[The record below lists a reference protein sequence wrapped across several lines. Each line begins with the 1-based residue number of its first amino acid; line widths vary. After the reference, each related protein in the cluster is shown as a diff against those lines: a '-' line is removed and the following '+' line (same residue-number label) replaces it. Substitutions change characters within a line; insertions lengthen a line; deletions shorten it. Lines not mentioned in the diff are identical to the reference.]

1 MEVITSDITRETSR
15 LLLAKQG
22 GVYLSQSKFVEKLKV
37 IGPGAIITASFI
49 GPGTVTTATRA
60 GAGFGF
66 ALLWAVIFSIVATII
81 LQEMVARIGIV
92 TKQGLGENIRE
103 LFQNQILKF
112 ATVWIVLIAV
122 CVGCAAY
129 ISGDL
134 LGTSLGISY
143 LSGIPEN
150 YVAPMV
156 GIIILILNLLGGYK
170 FIEKIMIGLIV
181 IMCITFITTMVVATS
196 DVLGVLQGAFIP
208 SIPEGSILMV
218 IALIGTTV
226 VPYNFFI
233 HASTV
238 GEKWNGTDGL
248 KAARWDTIISISVG
262 GIITAAILITAGAL
276 IHGTEVRSVVELAAP
291 LQPFMGDLAP
301 LFVSIGLF
309 AAGFSSAIA
318 SPMGAAV
325 TVSSFMRWKG
335 GFSNKKYKIVFT
347 AVIVLGIIT
356 SGLGFEPLEVL
367 LIAQALNGFI
377 LPLIAI
383 LIMVVVNKKNA
394 MGKYV
399 NKLWL
404 NIIGWLVTA
413 VVTFLGIYSLVDAI
427 GTFL

>member
-1 MEVITSDITRETSR
+1 M
-15 LLLAKQG
+15 A
-22 GVYLSQSKFVEKLKV
+22 QSKFVEKLKV

-92 TKQGLGENIRE
+92 TQQGLGENIRE
-103 LFQNQILKF
+103 LFKNQILKF
-112 ATVWIVLIAV
+112 AAVWIVLIAV

-134 LGTSLGISY
+134 LGTSLGVSY
-143 LSGIPEN
+143 LTGISEN
-150 YVAPMV
+150 HVAPII
-156 GIIILILNLLGGYK
+156 GIIILILNLIGGYK
-170 FIEKIMIGLIV
+170 FIEKVMIVLIAV
-181 IMCITFITTMVVATS
+181 MSVTFITTMFVAGP
-196 DVLGVLQGAFIP
+196 DILGLFKGAFVP
-208 SIPEGSILMV
+208 SIPEGSILMI

-238 GEKWNGTDGL
+238 GQKWNNINDL
-248 KAARWDTIISISVG
+248 KAVRADTIISITVG

-276 IHGTEVRSVVELAAP
+276 IQGTEVTSVVQLASP
-291 LQPFMGDLAP
+291 LQPLMGDLAP
-301 LFVSIGLF
+301 IFISIGLF

-325 TVSSFMRWKG
+325 TVSSFMRWEG
-335 GFSNKKYKIVFT
+335 GFSNKKYKTVFS
-347 AVIVLGIIT
+347 AVIIFGIIT

-367 LIAQALNGFI
+367 LVAQALNGLI

-383 LIMVVVNKKNA
+383 LIMIVVNKKNA

-399 NKLWL
+399 NALWL

-413 VVTFLGIYSLVDAI
+413 VVIFLGTYSLVDAI
-427 GTFL
+427 RSFL

>member
-1 MEVITSDITRETSR
+1 
-15 LLLAKQG
+15 LA
-22 GVYLSQSKFVEKLKV
+22 QSKLVEKLKI

-66 ALLWAVIFSIVATII
+66 ALLWAVIFSIIATIF

-112 ATVWIVLIAV
+112 ASVWIVLIAV

-134 LGTSLGISY
+134 LGTSLGVSY
-143 LSGIPEN
+143 LTGISEN
-150 YVAPMV
+150 YVAPII
-156 GIIILILNLLGGYK
+156 GIIILMLNLLGGYK
-170 FIEKIMIGLIV
+170 FIEKVMIFLIV
-181 IMCITFITTMVVATS
+181 IMSITFITTMFVAGP
-196 DVLGVLQGAFIP
+196 DVLRVLEGAFIP
-208 SIPEGSILMV
+208 SIPDGSILMI

-238 GEKWNGTDGL
+238 SEKWNNVKDL
-248 KAARWDTIISISVG
+248 KAVRTDTILSITVG

-276 IHGTEVRSVVELAAP
+276 IQGTEVTSVVQLASP
-291 LQPFMGDLAP
+291 LEPLMGGLAP
-301 LFVSIGLF
+301 IFVSIGLF

-325 TVSSFMRWKG
+325 TVSSFMRWEG
-335 GFSNKKYKIVFT
+335 GFANKKYKTVFSV
-347 AVIVLGIIT
+347 VIILGIIT
-356 SGLGFEPLEVL
+356 SAIGFEPLEVL
-367 LIAQALNGFI
+367 LVAQALNGII

-383 LIMVVVNKKNA
+383 FILVVVNRKNA

-399 NKLWL
+399 NPLWL
-404 NIIGWLVTA
+404 NIIGGLVTA
-413 VVTFLGIYSLVDAI
+413 VVFFLGTYSLVDAI
-427 GTFL
+427 SSFL

>member
-1 MEVITSDITRETSR
+1 MD
-15 LLLAKQG
+15 
-22 GVYLSQSKFVEKLKV
+22 QSKFVEKFKA

-66 ALLWAVIFSIVATII
+66 ALLWSVIFAIVATII

-134 LGTSLGISY
+134 IGTSLGVSY
-143 LSGIPEN
+143 LTGIPEN
-150 YVAPMV
+150 YVAPIV
-156 GIIILILNLLGGYK
+156 GVIILILGIAGGYK
-170 FIEKIMIGLIV
+170 FMEKLMIVFIGIMSL
-181 IMCITFITTMVVATS
+181 TFITTMFVATS
-196 DVLGVLQGAFIP
+196 DVLGVLKGAFIP
-208 SIPEGSILMV
+208 TIPQGSILVV

-238 GEKWNGTDGL
+238 GEKWNSVNDL
-248 KAARWDTIISISVG
+248 KAVRWDTIVSITVG

-276 IHGTEVRSVVELAAP
+276 IHGTEVTSIVELAAP
-291 LQPFMGDLAP
+291 LQPLMGDLAP
-301 LFVSIGLF
+301 IFVSVGLF

-325 TVSSFMRWKG
+325 TVSSFMRWEG
-335 GFSNKKYKIVFT
+335 GFSNKKYKIVF
-347 AVIVLGIIT
+347 ALVIIFGIIT

-367 LIAQALNGFI
+367 LIAQALNGLI

-383 LIMVVVNKKNA
+383 LIMIVVNKKNT

-399 NKLWL
+399 NALWL

-413 VVTFLGIYSLVDAI
+413 VVAFLGIYSLVDAI
-427 GTFL
+427 NSFL

>member
-1 MEVITSDITRETSR
+1 M
-15 LLLAKQG
+15 A
-22 GVYLSQSKFVEKLKV
+22 QSKFVEKLKV

-92 TKQGLGENIRE
+92 TQQGLGENIRE

-112 ATVWIVLIAV
+112 AAVWIVLIAV

-134 LGTSLGISY
+134 LGTSLGVSY
-143 LSGIPEN
+143 LTGISEN
-150 YVAPMV
+150 HVAPII
-156 GIIILILNLLGGYK
+156 GIIILILNLIGGYK
-170 FIEKIMIGLIV
+170 FIEKVMIVLIAV
-181 IMCITFITTMVVATS
+181 MSVTFITTMFVAGP
-196 DVLGVLQGAFIP
+196 DILGLFKGAFVP
-208 SIPEGSILMV
+208 SIPEGSILMI

-238 GEKWNGTDGL
+238 GQKWNNINDL
-248 KAARWDTIISISVG
+248 KAVRADTIISITVG

-276 IHGTEVRSVVELAAP
+276 IQGTEVTSVVQLASP
-291 LQPFMGDLAP
+291 LQPLMGDLAP
-301 LFVSIGLF
+301 IFISIGLF

-325 TVSSFMRWKG
+325 TVSSFMRWEG
-335 GFSNKKYKIVFT
+335 GFSNKKYKTVFS
-347 AVIVLGIIT
+347 AVIIFGIIT

-367 LIAQALNGFI
+367 LVAQALNGLI

-383 LIMVVVNKKNA
+383 LIMIVVNKKNA

-399 NKLWL
+399 NALWL

-413 VVTFLGIYSLVDAI
+413 VVIFLGTYSLVDAI
-427 GTFL
+427 RSFL

>member
-1 MEVITSDITRETSR
+1 M
-15 LLLAKQG
+15 A
-22 GVYLSQSKFVEKLKV
+22 QSKLVEKLKI

-66 ALLWAVIFSIVATII
+66 ALLWAVIFSIIATIF

-112 ATVWIVLIAV
+112 ASVWIVLIAV

-134 LGTSLGISY
+134 LGTSLGVSY
-143 LSGIPEN
+143 LTGISEN
-150 YVAPMV
+150 YVAPII

-170 FIEKIMIGLIV
+170 FIEKVMIFLIV
-181 IMCITFITTMVVATS
+181 IMSITFITTMFVAGP
-196 DVLGVLQGAFIP
+196 DVLRVLDGAFIP
-208 SIPEGSILMV
+208 SIPDGSILMI

-238 GEKWNGTDGL
+238 SEKWNNVKDL
-248 KAARWDTIISISVG
+248 KAVRTDTILSITVG
-262 GIITAAILITAGAL
+262 GMITAAILITAGAL
-276 IHGTEVRSVVELAAP
+276 IQGTEVTSVVQLASP
-291 LQPFMGDLAP
+291 LEPLMGDLAP

-325 TVSSFMRWKG
+325 TVSSFMRWEG
-335 GFSNKKYKIVFT
+335 GFANKKYKTVFSV
-347 AVIVLGIIT
+347 VIILGIIT
-356 SGLGFEPLEVL
+356 SAIGFEPLEVL
-367 LIAQALNGFI
+367 LVAQALNGII
-377 LPLIAI
+377 LPIIA
-383 LIMVVVNKKNA
+383 LFIMIVVNKKNA

-399 NKLWL
+399 NPLWL
-404 NIIGWLVTA
+404 NIIGGLVTA
-413 VVTFLGIYSLVDAI
+413 VVFFLGTYSLVDAI
-427 GTFL
+427 SSFL

>member
-1 MEVITSDITRETSR
+1 M
-15 LLLAKQG
+15 A
-22 GVYLSQSKFVEKLKV
+22 QSKLVEKLKI

-66 ALLWAVIFSIVATII
+66 ALLWAVIFSIIATIF

-112 ATVWIVLIAV
+112 ASVWIVLIAV

-134 LGTSLGISY
+134 LGTSLGVSY
-143 LSGIPEN
+143 LTGISEN
-150 YVAPMV
+150 YVAPII
-156 GIIILILNLLGGYK
+156 GIIILMLNLLGGYK
-170 FIEKIMIGLIV
+170 FIEKVMIFLIV
-181 IMCITFITTMVVATS
+181 IMSITFITTMFVAGP
-196 DVLGVLQGAFIP
+196 DVLHVLDGAFIP
-208 SIPEGSILMV
+208 SIPDGSILMI

-238 GEKWNGTDGL
+238 SEKWNNVKDL
-248 KAARWDTIISISVG
+248 KAVRADTILSITVG

-276 IHGTEVRSVVELAAP
+276 IQGTEVTSVVQLASP
-291 LQPFMGDLAP
+291 LEPLMGDLAP
-301 LFVSIGLF
+301 IFVSIGLF

-325 TVSSFMRWKG
+325 TVSSFMRWEG
-335 GFSNKKYKIVFT
+335 GFANKKYKTVFSV
-347 AVIVLGIIT
+347 VIILGIIT
-356 SGLGFEPLEVL
+356 SAIGFEPLEVL
-367 LIAQALNGFI
+367 LVAQALNGII
-377 LPLIAI
+377 LPLIAVF
-383 LIMVVVNKKNA
+383 IMVVVNRKNA

-399 NKLWL
+399 NPLWL
-404 NIIGWLVTA
+404 NIIGGLVTA
-413 VVTFLGIYSLVDAI
+413 VVFFLGTYSLVDAI
-427 GTFL
+427 SSFLYIKRRKCSPMEKHFLLYS

>member
-1 MEVITSDITRETSR
+1 M
-15 LLLAKQG
+15 A
-22 GVYLSQSKFVEKLKV
+22 QSKVVEKLKI

-66 ALLWAVIFSIVATII
+66 ALLWAVIFAIVATII

-134 LGTSLGISY
+134 IGTSLGVSY
-143 LSGIPEN
+143 LTGIPEN
-150 YVAPMV
+150 YVAPVV
-156 GIIILILNLLGGYK
+156 GTIILILGIAGGYK
-170 FIEKIMIGLIV
+170 FMEKLMIVFIV
-181 IMCITFITTMVVATS
+181 IMSLTFITTMFVATS
-196 DVLGVLQGAFIP
+196 DVLAVLKGAFIP
-208 SIPEGSILMV
+208 GIPQGSILVV

-238 GEKWNGTDGL
+238 GEKWNSVNDL
-248 KAARWDTIISISVG
+248 KAVRWDTIISISVG

-276 IHGTEVRSVVELAAP
+276 IHGTEVTSIVELAAP
-291 LQPFMGDLAP
+291 LQPLMGDLAP
-301 LFVSIGLF
+301 IFISVGLF

-325 TVSSFMRWKG
+325 TVSSFMRWEG
-335 GFSNKKYKIVFT
+335 GFSNKKYKIVF
-347 AVIVLGIIT
+347 ALVIIFGIIT

-367 LIAQALNGFI
+367 LIAQALNGLI

-383 LIMVVVNKKNA
+383 IIMVVVNKKNT

-399 NKLWL
+399 NALWL

-413 VVTFLGIYSLVDAI
+413 VVSFLGIYSLVDAI
-427 GTFL
+427 NTFL

>member
-1 MEVITSDITRETSR
+1 M
-15 LLLAKQG
+15 A
-22 GVYLSQSKFVEKLKV
+22 QSKLVEKLKI

-66 ALLWAVIFSIVATII
+66 ALLWAVIFSIIATIF

-112 ATVWIVLIAV
+112 ASVWIVLIAV

-134 LGTSLGISY
+134 LGTSLGVSY
-143 LSGIPEN
+143 LTGISEN
-150 YVAPMV
+150 YVAPII
-156 GIIILILNLLGGYK
+156 GIIIFMLNLLGGYK
-170 FIEKIMIGLIV
+170 FIEKVMIFLIV
-181 IMCITFITTMVVATS
+181 IMSITFITTMFVAGP
-196 DVLGVLQGAFIP
+196 DVLHVLDGAFIP
-208 SIPEGSILMV
+208 SIPDGSILMI

-238 GEKWNGTDGL
+238 SEKWNNVKDL
-248 KAARWDTIISISVG
+248 KAVRTDTILSITVG

-276 IHGTEVRSVVELAAP
+276 IQGTEVTSVVQLASP
-291 LQPFMGDLAP
+291 LEPLMGDLAP
-301 LFVSIGLF
+301 IFVSIGLF

-325 TVSSFMRWKG
+325 TVSSFMRWEG
-335 GFSNKKYKIVFT
+335 GFANKKYKTVFSV
-347 AVIVLGIIT
+347 VIILGIIT
-356 SGLGFEPLEVL
+356 SAIGFEPLEVL
-367 LIAQALNGFI
+367 LVAQALNGII
-377 LPLIAI
+377 LPLIAVF
-383 LIMVVVNKKNA
+383 IMVVVNRKNA

-399 NKLWL
+399 NPLWL
-404 NIIGWLVTA
+404 NIIGGLVTA
-413 VVTFLGIYSLVDAI
+413 VVFFLGTYSLVDAI
-427 GTFL
+427 SSFL

>member
-1 MEVITSDITRETSR
+1 M
-15 LLLAKQG
+15 A
-22 GVYLSQSKFVEKLKV
+22 QSKFVEKFKA

-66 ALLWAVIFSIVATII
+66 ALLWSVIFAIVATII

-134 LGTSLGISY
+134 IGTSLGVSY
-143 LSGIPEN
+143 LTGIPEN
-150 YVAPMV
+150 YVAPIV
-156 GIIILILNLLGGYK
+156 GVIILILGIAGGYK
-170 FIEKIMIGLIV
+170 FMEKLMIVFIGIMSL
-181 IMCITFITTMVVATS
+181 TFITTMFVATS
-196 DVLGVLQGAFIP
+196 DVLGVLKGAFIP
-208 SIPEGSILMV
+208 TIPQGSILVV

-238 GEKWNGTDGL
+238 GEKWNSVNDL
-248 KAARWDTIISISVG
+248 KAVRWDTIVSITVG

-276 IHGTEVRSVVELAAP
+276 IHGTEVTSIVELAAP
-291 LQPFMGDLAP
+291 LQPLMGDLAP
-301 LFVSIGLF
+301 IFVSVGLF

-325 TVSSFMRWKG
+325 TVSSFMRWEG
-335 GFSNKKYKIVFT
+335 GFSNKKYKIVF
-347 AVIVLGIIT
+347 ALVIIFGIIT

-367 LIAQALNGFI
+367 LIAQALNGLI

-383 LIMVVVNKKNA
+383 LIMIVVNKKNT

-399 NKLWL
+399 NALWL

-413 VVTFLGIYSLVDAI
+413 VVAFLGIYSLVDAI
-427 GTFL
+427 NSFL

>member
-1 MEVITSDITRETSR
+1 
-15 LLLAKQG
+15 LA
-22 GVYLSQSKFVEKLKV
+22 QSKLVEKLKI

-66 ALLWAVIFSIVATII
+66 ALLWAVIFSIIATIF

-112 ATVWIVLIAV
+112 ASVWIVLIAV

-134 LGTSLGISY
+134 LGTSLGVSY
-143 LSGIPEN
+143 LTGISEN
-150 YVAPMV
+150 YVAPII

-170 FIEKIMIGLIV
+170 FIEKVMIFLIV
-181 IMCITFITTMVVATS
+181 IMSITFITTMFVAGP
-196 DVLGVLQGAFIP
+196 DVLRVLDGAFIP
-208 SIPEGSILMV
+208 SIPDGSILMI

-238 GEKWNGTDGL
+238 SEKWNNVKDL
-248 KAARWDTIISISVG
+248 KAVRTDTILSITVG
-262 GIITAAILITAGAL
+262 GMITAAILITAGAL
-276 IHGTEVRSVVELAAP
+276 IQGTEVTSVVQLASP
-291 LQPFMGDLAP
+291 LEPLMGDLAP

-325 TVSSFMRWKG
+325 TVSSFMRWEG
-335 GFSNKKYKIVFT
+335 GFANKKYKTVFSV
-347 AVIVLGIIT
+347 VIILGIIT
-356 SGLGFEPLEVL
+356 SAIGFEPLEVL
-367 LIAQALNGFI
+367 LVAQALNGII
-377 LPLIAI
+377 LPIIA
-383 LIMVVVNKKNA
+383 LFIMIVVNKKNA

-399 NKLWL
+399 NPLWL
-404 NIIGWLVTA
+404 NIIGGLVTA
-413 VVTFLGIYSLVDAI
+413 VVFFLGTYSLVDAI
-427 GTFL
+427 SSFL

>member
-1 MEVITSDITRETSR
+1 M
-15 LLLAKQG
+15 A
-22 GVYLSQSKFVEKLKV
+22 QSKLVEKLKI

-66 ALLWAVIFSIVATII
+66 ALLWAVIFSIIATIF

-112 ATVWIVLIAV
+112 ASVWIVLIAV

-134 LGTSLGISY
+134 LGTSLGVSY
-143 LSGIPEN
+143 LTGISEN
-150 YVAPMV
+150 YVAPII
-156 GIIILILNLLGGYK
+156 GIIILMLNLLGGYK
-170 FIEKIMIGLIV
+170 FIEKVMIFLIV
-181 IMCITFITTMVVATS
+181 IMSITFITTMFVAGP
-196 DVLGVLQGAFIP
+196 DVLHVLDGAFIP
-208 SIPEGSILMV
+208 SIPDGSILMI

-238 GEKWNGTDGL
+238 SEKWNNVKDL
-248 KAARWDTIISISVG
+248 KAVRADTILSITVG

-276 IHGTEVRSVVELAAP
+276 IQGTEVTSVVQLASP
-291 LQPFMGDLAP
+291 LEPLMGDLAP
-301 LFVSIGLF
+301 IFVSIGLF

-325 TVSSFMRWKG
+325 TVSSFMRWEG
-335 GFSNKKYKIVFT
+335 GFANKKYKTVFSV
-347 AVIVLGIIT
+347 VIILGIIT
-356 SGLGFEPLEVL
+356 SAIGFEPLEVL
-367 LIAQALNGFI
+367 LVAQALNGII
-377 LPLIAI
+377 LPLIAVF
-383 LIMVVVNKKNA
+383 IMVVVNRKNA

-399 NKLWL
+399 NPLWL
-404 NIIGWLVTA
+404 NIIGGLVTA
-413 VVTFLGIYSLVDAI
+413 VVFFLGTYSLVDAI
-427 GTFL
+427 SSFL

>member
-1 MEVITSDITRETSR
+1 M
-15 LLLAKQG
+15 A
-22 GVYLSQSKFVEKLKV
+22 QSKVVEKLKI

-66 ALLWAVIFSIVATII
+66 ALLWAVIFSILATII
-81 LQEMVARIGIV
+81 LQEMVARIGII

-103 LFQNQILKF
+103 LFQNQVLKF
-112 ATVWIVLIAV
+112 ASVWIVLIAV
-122 CVGCAAY
+122 CIGCAAY

-143 LSGIPEN
+143 LTGISEN
-150 YVAPMV
+150 YVAPIV
-156 GIIILILNLLGGYK
+156 GTIILIINLLGGYK
-170 FIEKIMIGLIV
+170 FIEKVMIGLIV
-181 IMCITFITTMVVATS
+181 VMSITFITTMFVAAS
-196 DVLGVLQGAFIP
+196 DILRILEGAFIP
-208 SIPEGSILMV
+208 SIPEGSILMI

-238 GEKWNGTDGL
+238 GQKWNSINDL
-248 KAARWDTIISISVG
+248 KAVRTDTIISITVG
-262 GIITAAILITAGAL
+262 GIITAAILITSGAL
-276 IHGTEVRSVVELAAP
+276 IHGTEVTSVVQLASP
-291 LQPFMGDLAP
+291 LEPLMGNLAP
-301 LFVSIGLF
+301 FFVSIGLF

-325 TVSSFMRWKG
+325 TVSSFMRWEG
-335 GFSNKKYKIVFT
+335 GFSNKKYKTVFSV
-347 AVIVLGIIT
+347 VIILGIIT
-356 SGLGFEPLEVL
+356 SAIGFEPLEVL
-367 LIAQALNGFI
+367 LVAQALNGII
-377 LPLIAI
+377 LPIIAVF
-383 LIMVVVNKKNA
+383 IMIVVNKKNA

-413 VVTFLGIYSLVDAI
+413 IVFFLGTYSLVDAV
-427 GTFL
+427 TSFL

>member
-1 MEVITSDITRETSR
+1 M
-15 LLLAKQG
+15 A
-22 GVYLSQSKFVEKLKV
+22 QSKFVEKLKI

-66 ALLWAVIFSIVATII
+66 ALLWAVIFSILATII

-103 LFQNQILKF
+103 LFQNQVLKF
-112 ATVWIVLIAV
+112 ASVWIVLIAV

-134 LGTSLGISY
+134 LGTSLGVSY
-143 LSGIPEN
+143 LTGIPEN
-150 YVAPMV
+150 YVAPII
-156 GIIILILNLLGGYK
+156 GIIILLLNLLGGYK
-170 FIEKIMIGLIV
+170 FIEKVMIVLIIIMS
-181 IMCITFITTMVVATS
+181 ITFITTMFVSAS
-196 DVLGVLQGAFIP
+196 DVLRVLEGAFLP
-208 SIPEGSILMV
+208 SIPEGSILMI

-238 GEKWNGTDGL
+238 SEKWGHVNDL
-248 KAARWDTIISISVG
+248 KAVRTDTILSITVG
-262 GIITAAILITAGAL
+262 GLITAAILITAGAL
-276 IHGTEVRSVVELAAP
+276 IQGTEVTSVVQLASP
-291 LQPFMGDLAP
+291 LEPLMGNLAP

-325 TVSSFMRWKG
+325 TVSSFMRWEG
-335 GFSNKKYKIVFT
+335 GFANKKYKAVFS
-347 AVIVLGIIT
+347 AVIILGIIT
-356 SGLGFEPLEVL
+356 SAIEFEPLEVL
-367 LIAQALNGFI
+367 LVAQALNGII
-377 LPLIAI
+377 LPVIAI
-383 LIMVVVNKKNA
+383 FIMIVVNKKNA

-399 NKLWL
+399 NQLWL
-404 NIIGWLVTA
+404 NILGWLVTA
-413 VVTFLGIYSLVDAI
+413 VVAFLGTYSLVDAI
-427 GTFL
+427 NTFL

>member
-1 MEVITSDITRETSR
+1 M
-15 LLLAKQG
+15 A
-22 GVYLSQSKFVEKLKV
+22 QSKFVEKLKI

-92 TKQGLGENIRE
+92 TQQGLGENIRE

-112 ATVWIVLIAV
+112 AAVWIVLIAV

-134 LGTSLGISY
+134 LGTSLGVSY
-143 LSGIPEN
+143 LTGISEN
-150 YVAPMV
+150 HVAPII
-156 GIIILILNLLGGYK
+156 GIIILILNLIGGYK
-170 FIEKIMIGLIV
+170 FIEKVMIVLIAV
-181 IMCITFITTMVVATS
+181 MSITFITTMFVAGPDIS
-196 DVLGVLQGAFIP
+196 GLFKGAFVP

-238 GEKWNGTDGL
+238 GQKWNSINDL
-248 KAARWDTIISISVG
+248 KAVRADTIISITVG

-276 IHGTEVRSVVELAAP
+276 IQGTEVTSVVQLASP
-291 LQPFMGDLAP
+291 LQPLMGDLAP
-301 LFVSIGLF
+301 VFISIGLF

-325 TVSSFMRWKG
+325 TVSSFMRWEG
-335 GFSNKKYKIVFT
+335 GFSNKKYKTVFSL
-347 AVIVLGIIT
+347 VIILGIIT

-367 LIAQALNGFI
+367 LVAQALNGLI

-399 NKLWL
+399 NALWL

-413 VVTFLGIYSLVDAI
+413 VVIFLGTYSLVDAI
-427 GTFL
+427 RSFL

>member
-1 MEVITSDITRETSR
+1 
-15 LLLAKQG
+15 
-22 GVYLSQSKFVEKLKV
+22 
-37 IGPGAIITASFI
+37 
-49 GPGTVTTATRA
+49 
-60 GAGFGF
+60 
-66 ALLWAVIFSIVATII
+66 
-81 LQEMVARIGIV
+81 MVARIGIV

-134 LGTSLGISY
+134 IGTSLGVSY
-143 LSGIPEN
+143 LTGIPEN
-150 YVAPMV
+150 YVAPIV
-156 GIIILILNLLGGYK
+156 GVIILILGIAGGYK
-170 FIEKIMIGLIV
+170 FMEKLMIVFIGIMSL
-181 IMCITFITTMVVATS
+181 TFITTMFVATS
-196 DVLGVLQGAFIP
+196 DVLGVLKGAFIP
-208 SIPEGSILMV
+208 TIPQGSILVV

-238 GEKWNGTDGL
+238 GEKWNSVNDL
-248 KAARWDTIISISVG
+248 KAVRWDTIVSITVG

-276 IHGTEVRSVVELAAP
+276 IHGTEVTSIVELAAP
-291 LQPFMGDLAP
+291 LQPLMGDLAP
-301 LFVSIGLF
+301 IFVSVGLF

-325 TVSSFMRWKG
+325 TVSSFMRWEG
-335 GFSNKKYKIVFT
+335 GFSNKKYKIVF
-347 AVIVLGIIT
+347 ALVIIFGIIT

-367 LIAQALNGFI
+367 LIAQALNGLI

-383 LIMVVVNKKNA
+383 LIMIVVNKKNT

-399 NKLWL
+399 NALWL

-413 VVTFLGIYSLVDAI
+413 VVAFLGIYSLVDAI
-427 GTFL
+427 NSFL

>member
-1 MEVITSDITRETSR
+1 M
-15 LLLAKQG
+15 A
-22 GVYLSQSKFVEKLKV
+22 QSKFVEKFKA

-66 ALLWAVIFSIVATII
+66 ALLWSVIFAIVATII

-134 LGTSLGISY
+134 IGTSLGVSY
-143 LSGIPEN
+143 LTGIPEN
-150 YVAPMV
+150 YVAPIV
-156 GIIILILNLLGGYK
+156 GVIILILGIAGGYK
-170 FIEKIMIGLIV
+170 FMEKLMIVFIGIMSL
-181 IMCITFITTMVVATS
+181 TFITTMFVATS
-196 DVLGVLQGAFIP
+196 DVLGVLKGAFIP
-208 SIPEGSILMV
+208 TIPQGSILVV

-238 GEKWNGTDGL
+238 GEKWNSVNDL
-248 KAARWDTIISISVG
+248 KAVRWDTIVSITVG

-276 IHGTEVRSVVELAAP
+276 IHGTEVTSIVELAAP
-291 LQPFMGDLAP
+291 LQPLMGDLAP
-301 LFVSIGLF
+301 IFVSVGLF

-325 TVSSFMRWKG
+325 TVSSFMRWEG
-335 GFSNKKYKIVFT
+335 GFSNKKYKIVF
-347 AVIVLGIIT
+347 ALVIIFGIIT

-367 LIAQALNGFI
+367 LIAQALNGLI

-383 LIMVVVNKKNA
+383 LIMVVVNKKNT

-399 NKLWL
+399 NALWL

-413 VVTFLGIYSLVDAI
+413 VVAFLGIYSLVDAI
-427 GTFL
+427 NSFL

>member
-1 MEVITSDITRETSR
+1 M
-15 LLLAKQG
+15 A
-22 GVYLSQSKFVEKLKV
+22 QSKFVEKLKI

-66 ALLWAVIFSIVATII
+66 ALLWAVIFSIIATII

-112 ATVWIVLIAV
+112 AAVWIVLIAV

-143 LSGIPEN
+143 LTGISEN
-150 YVAPMV
+150 YVAPIV
-156 GIIILILNLLGGYK
+156 GIIILILNLIGGYK
-170 FIEKIMIGLIV
+170 FIEKIMIVLIAV
-181 IMCITFITTMVVATS
+181 MSITFITTMFVAGP
-196 DVLGVLQGAFIP
+196 DILDLFKGAFIP
-208 SIPEGSILMV
+208 TIPEGSILMI

-238 GEKWNGTDGL
+238 GEKWNSTNDL
-248 KAARWDTIISISVG
+248 KAVRADTIISITVG

-276 IHGTEVRSVVELAAP
+276 IQGTEVTSVVQLASP
-291 LQPFMGDLAP
+291 LQPLMGDLAP
-301 LFVSIGLF
+301 LFISIGLF

-325 TVSSFMRWKG
+325 TVSSFMRWEG
-335 GFSNKKYKIVFT
+335 GFSNKKYKTVFSV
-347 AVIVLGIIT
+347 VIIFGIIT

-367 LIAQALNGFI
+367 LVAQALNGLI

-383 LIMVVVNKKNA
+383 LIMIVVNKKNA

-399 NKLWL
+399 NALWL

-413 VVTFLGIYSLVDAI
+413 VVIFLGTYSLVDAI
-427 GTFL
+427 RGFL